1 MKMVLSSVKLFF
13 MRFVNSFALLV
24 FFIAGCE
31 NDSPNKLEDAFI
43 LSMQKN
49 DFNILKK
56 FLPDVAYYKS
66 LGDKM
71 PFQQNEDIKKFIDES
86 NQRIKDAWQNA
97 IFNAAEK
104 KIELNKVMIRD
115 VFYYDPFKRDEASEA
130 MIVNY
135 EYKGKVWDDIQFIIG
150 RYNARTYLLTIPNP
164 TRAFSMADP
173 ELRATNEAK
182 SWIETQKPDFKKNI
196 EEVTR
201 RIINDVKENNIESFA
216 QQIIYRGDEESRRW
230 RSGVNMND
238 TLEKRQAKEFMQKVG
253 SQIEKCEAFETGEI
267 ITERRSEG
275 VWIVL
280 PMKCDD
286 KIVSFAYLR
295 INNKLMLGDTD
306 SGGSNIQ

>member
-1 MKMVLSSVKLFF
+1 
-13 MRFVNSFALLV
+13 MRFINSFALLV
-24 FFIAGCE
+24 FFIVSCG

-43 LSMQKN
+43 LSIQKN

-71 PFQQNEDIKKFIDES
+71 PFQQNEEVKKFIDES

-104 KIELNKVMIRD
+104 KIDLNKVMIRD

-130 MIVNY
+130 MIINY

-150 RYNARTYLLTIPNP
+150 RYNTRTYLLTIPNP

-182 SWIETQKPDFKKNI
+182 TWIETQKPDFKKNI

-201 RIINDVKENNIESFA
+201 KIINDVKENNIESFA
-216 QQIIYRGDEESRRW
+216 QQIIYRGDEEGRRW
-230 RSGVNMND
+230 RTGVNIND
-238 TLEKRQAKEFMQKVG
+238 SLEKREAKEFMQKVG
-253 SQIEKCEAFETGEI
+253 HQIEKCHAYEMGEI
-267 ITERRSEG
+267 MTERQSEG

-280 PMKCDD
+280 PMKCGDE
-286 KIVSFAYLR
+286 IISFAYLR
-295 INNKLMLGDTD
+295 VKNRLMLGDTN
-306 SGGSNIQ
+306 SGTKQ

>member
-1 MKMVLSSVKLFF
+1 
-13 MRFVNSFALLV
+13 MRFINSFALLV
-24 FFIAGCE
+24 FFIAGCG
-31 NDSPNKLEDAFI
+31 NDAPNKLEDAFI

-71 PFQQNEDIKKFIDES
+71 PFRENADIKKFIDES

-104 KIELNKVMIRD
+104 KIDLNRVMIRD

-130 MIVNY
+130 MIINY

-150 RYNARTYLLTIPNP
+150 RYNTRTYLLTIPNP
-164 TRAFSMADP
+164 TRAFSMADA

-182 SWIETQKPDFKKNI
+182 AWIETQKPDFKKNI
-196 EEVTR
+196 DEVTR
-201 RIINDVKENNIESFA
+201 KIINDVKEHNIESFA
-216 QQIIYRGDEESRRW
+216 QQIIYRGDEERRRW
-230 RSGVNMND
+230 RSGVNIND
-238 TLEKRQAKEFMQKVG
+238 SLEEQQAKEFMQKVS
-253 SQIEKCEAFETGEI
+253 SQIEKCDAYETGEI
-267 ITERRSEG
+267 MTKRQSEG

-280 PMKCDD
+280 PMKCGD
-286 KIVSFAYLR
+286 KIISFAYLR
-295 INNKLMLGDTD
+295 VNNKLMLGDTD
-306 SGGSNIQ
+306 SEARQ

>member
-1 MKMVLSSVKLFF
+1 
-13 MRFVNSFALLV
+13 MRFINSFALLV
-24 FFIAGCE
+24 FFIAGCG
-31 NDSPNKLEDAFI
+31 NDSANKLEDAFI

-71 PFQQNEDIKKFIDES
+71 PFRENADIKKFIDES

-104 KIELNKVMIRD
+104 KIDLNRVMIRD

-150 RYNARTYLLTIPNP
+150 RHNTRTYLLTIPNP
-164 TRAFSMADP
+164 TRAFSMADA

-182 SWIETQKPDFKKNI
+182 AWIETQKPDFKKNI

-201 RIINDVKENNIESFA
+201 KIINDVKENNIESFA
-216 QQIIYRGDEESRRW
+216 QQIIYRGDEERRRW
-230 RSGVNMND
+230 RSGVNIND
-238 TLEKRQAKEFMQKVG
+238 SLEKQQANEFMQKV
-253 SQIEKCEAFETGEI
+253 SRQIEKCDAYETGEI
-267 ITERRSEG
+267 MTERQSEG

-280 PMKCDD
+280 PMKCGD
-286 KIVSFAYLR
+286 KIISFAYLR
-295 INNKLMLGDTD
+295 VNNKLMLGDTD
-306 SGGSNIQ
+306 SGAKQ

>member
-1 MKMVLSSVKLFF
+1 
-13 MRFVNSFALLV
+13 MRFINSFALLV
-24 FFIAGCE
+24 FFIAGCGS
-31 NDSPNKLEDAFI
+31 DSSNKLEDAFI

-71 PFQQNEDIKKFIDES
+71 PFRENADIKKFIDES

-104 KIELNKVMIRD
+104 KIDLNRVMIRD

-130 MIVNY
+130 MIINY

-150 RYNARTYLLTIPNP
+150 RHNTRTYLLTIPNP
-164 TRAFSMADP
+164 TRAFSMADA

-182 SWIETQKPDFKKNI
+182 AWIETQKPDFKKNI

-201 RIINDVKENNIESFA
+201 KIINDVNENNIESFA
-216 QQIIYRGDEESRRW
+216 QQIIYRGDEERRRW
-230 RSGVNMND
+230 RSGMNIND
-238 TLEKRQAKEFMQKVG
+238 SLEKQQAKEFMQKV
-253 SQIEKCEAFETGEI
+253 SRQIEKCDVYETGEI
-267 ITERRSEG
+267 MTERQSEG

-280 PMKCDD
+280 PMKCGD
-286 KIVSFAYLR
+286 KIISFAYLR
-295 INNKLMLGDTD
+295 VNNKLMLGDTD
-306 SGGSNIQ
+306 SGAKQ